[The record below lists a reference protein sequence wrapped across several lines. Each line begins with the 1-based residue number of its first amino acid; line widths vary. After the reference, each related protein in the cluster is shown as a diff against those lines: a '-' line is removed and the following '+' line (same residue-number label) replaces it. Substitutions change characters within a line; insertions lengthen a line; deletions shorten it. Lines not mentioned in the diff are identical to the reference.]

1 MNILAQFMY
10 NSRKLQYN
18 VVNNSLDLNYRKYK
32 WLLTKISIT
41 WSFMTDYNW
50 KSAKLRL
57 RTIGPSDC
65 IRIDLKDDL

>member
-32 WLLTKISIT
+32 
-41 WSFMTDYNW
+41 
-50 KSAKLRL
+50 
-57 RTIGPSDC
+57 
-65 IRIDLKDDL
+65 